1 MIIII
6 VIIIIMACN
15 YAVAE
20 VVVEFVLNM
29 SYFVRS
35 HQGYVKQTFLV
46 SYNLV
51 QIYSYFK

>member
-1 MIIII
+1 
-6 VIIIIMACN
+6 MACN